1 MINVNELDFSYKTF
15 SKKEGKFSALH
26 DFFFREYEYNKV
38 LENLSFSIKEGGIT
52 GLLGANGAGKTTL
65 IKILVGLLYDK
76 KESVKV
82 MGYTPYKKDKRYLES
97 IGVLFGQKSQL
108 LWDLPAIDS
117 LKYFKSIYGI
127 TDIEFKERINKYIHK
142 MNLSEKLYVP
152 VRKLSLGERTKLEIL
167 ASTIHN
173 PKLLFLDEPTLG
185 LDIQSQI
192 EVYSLVKELNE
203 SGTTIIITSHYIKDI
218 EELCDRLL
226 IISNKKLIYD
236 GTVDDI
242 SSYSDNRLIKVK
254 SEKSIELEKDIFKE
268 YSFDG
273 KQYWKKLNVNL
284 ISVELI
290 KLLPIFSIENIAI
303 EGYELNDILLE
314 IYKGEKLQ

>member
-82 MGYTPYKKDKRYLES
+82 MGYTPYKKDKRYLSS

-127 TDIEFKERINKYIHK
+127 TDIEFKERINKYIYK

-254 SEKSIELEKDIFKE
+254 TEKSIELEKDIFKE

-273 KQYWKKLNVNL
+273 N
-284 ISVELI
+284 S
-290 KLLPIFSIENIAI
+290 
-303 EGYELNDILLE
+303 
-314 IYKGEKLQ
+314 

>member
-38 LENLSFSIKEGGIT
+38 FENLSFSIKEGGIT

-76 KESVKV
+76 KESVRV
-82 MGYTPYKKDKRYLES
+82 MGFTPYKKDKRYLSS

-117 LKYFKSIYGI
+117 LKYFKYIYSI

-192 EVYSLVKELNE
+192 EVYSLVKELNK

-284 ISVELI
+284 LSVELI

-314 IYKGEKLQ
+314 IYKGEKFQ

>member
-38 LENLSFSIKEGGIT
+38 FENLSFSIKEGGIT

-76 KESVKV
+76 KESVRV
-82 MGYTPYKKDKRYLES
+82 MGFTPYKKDKRYLSS

-117 LKYFKSIYGI
+117 LKYFKSIYSI

-192 EVYSLVKELNE
+192 EVYSLVKELNK

-284 ISVELI
+284 LSVELI

-314 IYKGEKLQ
+314 IYKGEKFQ